1 MIKTKYF
8 VLVLTSVGFVYA
20 LIETSL
26 INSKDVTSFQSY
38 SKVFIAFLIV
48 FMSLYYILQQIK
60 REQKIV
66 HRNLVFAIITYFSLE
81 LIFLLPLNFLINYK
95 SELVF
100 YIWLLRLSSNLLF
113 YSYLIRFIWK
123 NGKMQKQLSAG

>member
-1 MIKTKYF
+1 MF
-8 VLVLTSVGFVYA
+8 
-20 LIETSL
+20 IETSL

-113 YSYLIRFIWK
+113 YSYLNTLLLLLNHKFNSKYVNYYFNFNIFYI
-123 NGKMQKQLSAG
+123 